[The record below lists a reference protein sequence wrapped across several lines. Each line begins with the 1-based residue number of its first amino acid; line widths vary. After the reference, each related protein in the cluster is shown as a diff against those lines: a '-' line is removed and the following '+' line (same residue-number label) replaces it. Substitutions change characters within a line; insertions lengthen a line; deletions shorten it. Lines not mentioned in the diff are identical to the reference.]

1 MTLQD
6 ITAQFE
12 AQSGNFPSIGKSIK
26 FLFNEGAVFIDLNG
40 TSPQISNADSDADCT
55 IVTSIETMEQ
65 LRSGSLNPMMAIMS
79 GKIKVKGD
87 MSVAMKLQSMLGA

>member
-1 MTLQD
+1 MEFQ
-6 ITAQFE
+6 
-12 AQSGNFPSIGKSIK
+12 
-26 FLFNEGAVFIDLNG
+26 FNEGAVFIDLNG
-40 TSPQISNADSDADCT
+40 ASPQISNADSDADCT

-65 LRSGSLNPMMAIMS
+65 LRSGSLNPMLAIMS

>member
-1 MTLQD
+1 MTLQE

-12 AQSGNFPSIGKSIK
+12 SQSGNFPSIGKSIK
-26 FLFNEGAVFIDLNG
+26 FQFNEGAVFIDLNG
-40 TSPQISNADSDADCT
+40 STPQITNADTEADCT
-55 IVTSIETMEQ
+55 ITTSIETMEQ

>member
-26 FLFNEGAVFIDLNG
+26 FQFNEGAVFIDLNG
-40 TSPQISNADSDADCT
+40 AAPQISNADNDADCT
-55 IVTSIETMEQ
+55 IITSIETMEQ
-65 LRSGSLNPMMAIMS
+65 LRSGSLNPMMAMMS

-87 MSVAMKLQSMLGA
+87 MSVAMKLQSLLGS